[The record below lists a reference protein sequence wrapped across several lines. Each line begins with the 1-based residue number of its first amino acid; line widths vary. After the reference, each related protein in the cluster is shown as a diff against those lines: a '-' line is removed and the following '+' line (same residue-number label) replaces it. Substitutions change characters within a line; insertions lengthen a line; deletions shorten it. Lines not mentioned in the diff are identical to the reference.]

1 MRDELSSVQ
10 LIIQML
16 NNEQGQKDA
25 ITTQIQHV
33 EVERTGDKNW
43 NMIKIKCAKRRSEGN
58 MKSNNNELLNTKDV
72 VLTANRFTAV
82 VSNSN
87 TTSNEA
93 ENKSACENIPPAA
106 DYGRKREVKNPDL
119 ACSTIVD
126 LLERPNVNSNVK
138 LNLKTHSATQQHSYT
153 KKAEGHPIPTLI
165 NGQISSKNSSMNLK
179 QMPPQQKMKQKTT
192 KMLVSSSR
200 KSNKVLIIGDS
211 HVRGLSEQ
219 IRNHLNIPFNV
230 SGITKP
236 NADTE
241 CVTSSSHFEA
251 ENLLGTLIGYFRG
264 MSFGNVREPIVPE
277 FGSQDF
283 GVGGAFGDGVLAE
296 S

>member
-106 DYGRKREVKNPDL
+106 DNGRKREVKNLDL
-119 ACSTIVD
+119 ASSTTVD
-126 LLERPNVNSNVK
+126 LTEGPNVNTNAK
-138 LNLKTHSATQQHSYT
+138 LNLKTHSAAQQHSYT
-153 KKAEGHPIPTLI
+153 KKAEGYPIPTLI
-165 NGQISSKNSSMNLK
+165 NGQI
-179 QMPPQQKMKQKTT
+179 
-192 KMLVSSSR
+192 
-200 KSNKVLIIGDS
+200 
-211 HVRGLSEQ
+211 
-219 IRNHLNIPFNV
+219 
-230 SGITKP
+230 
-236 NADTE
+236 
-241 CVTSSSHFEA
+241 
-251 ENLLGTLIGYFRG
+251 
-264 MSFGNVREPIVPE
+264 
-277 FGSQDF
+277 
-283 GVGGAFGDGVLAE
+283 
-296 S
+296 